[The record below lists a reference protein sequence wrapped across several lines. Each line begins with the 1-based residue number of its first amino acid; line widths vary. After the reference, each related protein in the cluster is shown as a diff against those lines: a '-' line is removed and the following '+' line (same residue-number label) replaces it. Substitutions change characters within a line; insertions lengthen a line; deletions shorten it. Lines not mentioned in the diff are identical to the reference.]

1 MKTATYGA
9 VAMLAL
15 MLGAATLKAATVVS
29 TLGGGPLYD
38 LTTYYGYNDGN
49 TKLDAQFNTPCG
61 LAIDIS
67 GQYLLLADKGNNLIR
82 VNDLLAGDTY
92 TYANDTSL
100 MNAPIGVAID
110 SDYNVFVLNYGNGS
124 NGSIYEFDSFGD
136 TIATNAVNLPNVG
149 GITLDNADNIYVTVS
164 NNTVICITSTN
175 TITVATITN
184 AGTSLQGIILKKAGA
199 TAGMIAACDSGRN
212 GIYLINPTNGVV
224 TTNAGFH
231 GVGDFSPAGTDAAA
245 KTTARFNQPMSLAEA
260 SDGSLIVA
268 DYGNNRVK
276 VVNASD
282 GSVNNFYGV
291 PSSYWVQGSPPVY
304 PGWYDGTVIIPD
316 RPPAQGG
323 DVEARQPYGLVL
335 APNGTLYVTE
345 NYYDIIRSVTGS
357 GLVPPPLPATTPTG
371 LSATV
376 SFGQVSLTWTAS
388 SGATSYNVK
397 RSTISGDETTI
408 ANVSGT
414 SYTDTGLLNGT
425 TYYYVVSAVGPGG
438 ESANSSEWIATLPTL
453 LPPTGLSATTNFN
466 LVKLTWS
473 ASPGASSYNVKRSTS
488 TGSETTIASSTT
500 TTYSDTTVLNGS
512 TYYYVVSA
520 VNAGGESANSLEI
533 STTVPIPPPPPPTI
547 GWYDFEGNTATGFYS
562 TIHAVSP
569 GNPYIAN
576 NPLLIAIDP
585 TTNGVSTRYIPIP
598 PYTNNTP
605 ASIVI
610 NNGSVPPVY
619 KNNQLQGSPLVNPLP
634 QDLFNGMALS
644 NGIVT
649 IEAVNVNGIGEASP
663 VTSASF
669 LFQAGT
675 PTITGNNAALF
686 TLSDITTNVV
696 YYYTLDG
703 TDPTNA
709 PAGQQIV
716 STNGTV
722 SLSLNGNT
730 NIFFQVRA
738 FGTNAEAGY
747 AVSGIAQQDFVPGSF
762 VPNTISFGF
771 ASGEASSAFVAS
783 PGGIGPGGI
792 PHEFYAPVTLTT
804 LPGTVIYAM
813 EFNLVVTNAG
823 PNPGPAIAS
832 GAFAFQSMLM
842 QPNPTNSSLVIPI
855 PAEGF
860 NGTSLTSLQF
870 VDTAENL
877 LGVAWLERYSE
888 TNLYNTKSQDL
899 IAMSLAHD
907 DLFPNPLQPNGV
919 ILGGYS
925 FQVPANTVSGQT
937 YQIQIGLP
945 SANSDG
951 IGAPGS
957 SVFIFAPTNG
967 SLGIGSLNALKTV
980 TIGSAQYIAGDSFP
994 FRWFNAGDF
1003 GDTNLDINDVLQVFQ
1018 SACYSLN
1025 YPPLGSD
1032 FFDSMDS
1039 AGQIGID
1046 SGNGYL
1052 VPGGGGEPPGNN
1064 SIFAGNGTAAQIN
1077 VNVFGDGNLDVSD
1090 VYVTL
1095 HRALDPSLTLYRRFW
1110 TNDTVNVYN
1119 GQAAVTF
1126 ARSNLVVS
1134 QQSLAKTQTLP
1145 AVGPVSITNTPSV
1158 NFATT
1163 DFLAS
1168 AGQVLQI
1175 PVTAKVFG
1183 TYPLRVAMLN
1193 ISVVPLDGSPPVTTP
1208 LSFTPNGTNT
1218 ALGNPY
1224 LAMSSTN
1231 GNYAAA
1237 WLDGTIT
1244 GISNSAAV
1252 IGTLTV
1258 TIPANAT
1265 SLSSYAI
1272 HFDHASGSPNG
1283 LASFPRHALTG
1294 LITLS
1299 SRTNSTYNDGIPDS
1313 WRLRYFGTVNNL
1325 LSVSNADAD
1334 GAGFNNWYKYVAGLD
1349 PTDPKS
1355 KLTAGTDQSMAQSPQ
1370 DSVIYWPS
1378 VAGKQYVIQRSSSLF
1393 PGTWSALSTNT
1404 GTGGNMEIHDA
1415 SGGNSRFYRVS
1426 VH

>member
-1 MKTATYGA
+1 MAKVVECPMTMTKAVMKTAIYGA
-9 VAMLAL
+9 VAILAL
-15 MLGAATLKAATVVS
+15 MLGAATLKSATVVS

-149 GITLDNADNIYVTVS
+149 GIALDNADNIYVTVS

-175 TITVATITN
+175 TITVATIPI

-212 GIYLINPTNGVV
+212 GIYIINPTNGVV

-231 GVGDFSPAGTDAAA
+231 GVGDFSPAGTDSAS

-282 GSVNNFYGV
+282 GSVNNLYGV

-345 NYYDIIRSVTGS
+345 NYYDIIRTATGS
-357 GLVPPPLPATTPTG
+357 GFLPPPLPPTTPTG

-376 SFGQVSLTWTAS
+376 TYGQVNLSWSAS
-388 SGATSYNVK
+388 SSATSYYVE
-397 RSTISGDETTI
+397 RALTSGGPYTII
-408 ANVSGT
+408 ANTSGT
-414 SYTDTGLLNGT
+414 SYADTGLSNGT
-425 TYYYVVSAVGPGG
+425 TYYYVVSAVGAGG
-438 ESANSSEWIATLPTL
+438 VSGISAELIVTLPTL
-453 LPPTGLSATTNFN
+453 LPPTGLTATTNFN

-473 ASPGASSYNVKRSTS
+473 ASAGAASYNVKRSTS
-488 TGSETTIASSTT
+488 TGTETTIANVTA

-547 GWYDFEGNTATGFYS
+547 GWYDFEGNTLTGFFS
-562 TIHAVSP
+562 TIHAVSA

-585 TTNGVSTRYIPIP
+585 TTNGVSTRYITVP

-605 ASIVI
+605 ASTVI
-610 NNGSVPPVY
+610 NNGSVSPVY
-619 KNNQLQGSPLVNPLP
+619 ENNQLQGSPNVNPLP
-634 QDLFNGMALS
+634 SLPLS

-649 IEAVNVNGIGEASP
+649 IEAVNVNGIGEPSP

-669 LFQAGT
+669 YFQVST

-686 TLSDITTNVV
+686 TLSDVTTNVV

-709 PAGQQIV
+709 PASQQIV

-738 FGTNAEAGY
+738 FGYGAEAGY

-771 ASGEASSAFVAS
+771 ASGEASSAFVAA
-783 PGGIGPGGI
+783 PGQT
-792 PHEFYAPVTLTT
+792 FYAPVTLTT
-804 LPGTVIYAM
+804 LPATIIYAM
-813 EFNLVVTNAG
+813 DFNLVVTNAG
-823 PNPGPAIAS
+823 PNPGPAVAPN
-832 GAFAFQSMLM
+832 AFAFQSMLM
-842 QPNPTNSSLVIPI
+842 QPDPTNSLLVIPI
-855 PAEGF
+855 PAAGF

-899 IAMSLAHD
+899 IAESLAHD

-925 FQVPANTVSGQT
+925 FTVPQNAVPGQT
-937 YQIQIGLP
+937 YQIKIGLP

-967 SLGIGSLNALKTV
+967 SMGAGSLNALKTV
-980 TIGSAQYIAGDSFP
+980 TVGSAQYLVGDAYP

-1003 GDTNLDINDVLQVFQ
+1003 GDTNLDINDVIQVFQ
-1018 SACYSLN
+1018 SAMYALN
-1025 YPPLGSD
+1025 YPPPGSD
-1032 FFDSMDS
+1032 FFDAMDS
-1039 AGQIGID
+1039 AGGLGVD

-1052 VPGGGGEPPGNN
+1052 IPAGPVASEATLFQGNDT
-1064 SIFAGNGTAAQIN
+1064 SINQ
-1077 VNVFGDGNLDVSD
+1077 NVFGDGTLDVSD

-1095 HRALDPSLTLYRRFW
+1095 RRSLDPSLTLYSRFW
-1110 TNDTVNVYN
+1110 TN
-1119 GQAAVTF
+1119 GGLAAVTF
-1126 ARSNLVVS
+1126 ARSNIVS
-1134 QQSLAKTQTLP
+1134 QQSLAKSQTLP
-1145 AVGPVSITNTPSV
+1145 AVGPVSITNTPAV

-1163 DFLAS
+1163 DYLAT

-1193 ISVVPLDGSPPVTTP
+1193 ISIVPLDGSPPVIAP

-1237 WLDGTIT
+1237 WLDSTIA
-1244 GISNSAAV
+1244 GISSSAA

-1258 TIPANAT
+1258 PIPTNAT
-1265 SLSSYAI
+1265 SMSSYAI

-1283 LASFPRHALTG
+1283 IASFPRQALTG

-1299 SRTNSTYNDGIPDS
+1299 SRTNSIYNDGIPDS
-1313 WRLRYFGTVNNL
+1313 WRLRWFGTVNNL

-1334 GAGFNNWYKYVAGLD
+1334 GDGFNNWYKYVAGTD
-1349 PTDPKS
+1349 PTNPKS
-1355 KLTAGTDQSMAQSPQ
+1355 KLNAGTDQPMAQSPQ

-1378 VAGKQYVIQRSSSLF
+1378 VQGKQYVIQRSSSLF
-1393 PGTWSALSTNT
+1393 PGTWSAISTNS

-1415 SGGNSRFYRVS
+1415 SGGNARFYRVS